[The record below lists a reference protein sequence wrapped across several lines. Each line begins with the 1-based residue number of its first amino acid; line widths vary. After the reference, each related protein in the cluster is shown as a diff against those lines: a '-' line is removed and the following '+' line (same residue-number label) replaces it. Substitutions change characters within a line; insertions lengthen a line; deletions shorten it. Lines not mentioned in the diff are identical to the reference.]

1 MASDDDQTRD
11 DGAGREGPRLVD
23 FGEDYRGFARAL
35 IAHRQATLGGSHRYP
50 QYRVAERAGMTPAM
64 LSRCLRAP
72 VARDPGT
79 RLTRRLTPDAARR
92 LAEALELRAA
102 DADLFVDLVILDH
115 LEEGP
120 ERLALRHRLAQDRLG
135 RENDRA
141 LELLFRYISHWHQV
155 AIRELVALPG
165 FRPDADW
172 IADRLVF
179 PVARADIEAA
189 LRDLPRLGV
198 CTVDEDGTWRV
209 GPEPVITLGH
219 EAGSLAAGNFHRQI
233 LELVAT
239 SIAAVP
245 RARRMLNTKTIR
257 IARARL
263 PALRLRLIELINGF
277 VDGTDDEGPADCV
290 YQVHASL
297 IPLATVGDDRGVE
310 GA

>member
-1 MASDDDQTRD
+1 MASEE
-11 DGAGREGPRLVD
+11 DGAGQGGGVPVGPRLVD
-23 FGEDYRGFARAL
+23 FGEDYRGFTRAL
-35 IAHRQATLGGSHRYP
+35 IAHRQAALGGPHRYP

-72 VARDPGT
+72 TTRDPGT

-92 LAEALELRAA
+92 LAEALDLGAP
-102 DADLFVDLVILDH
+102 DADVFVDLVILDH
-115 LEEGP
+115 LEDGP
-120 ERLALRHRLAQDRLG
+120 ERVALRHRLVHERLG
-135 RENDRA
+135 RAHDRA
-141 LELLFRYISHWHQV
+141 IELLFSYISHWHQV

-165 FRPDADW
+165 FRPEVEW
-172 IADRLVF
+172 IAEHLVF
-179 PVARADIEAA
+179 PVARAEIEAA

-198 CTVDEDGTWRV
+198 CTVDEDGRWHI

-239 SIAAVP
+239 SIDSVP
-245 RARRMLNTKTIR
+245 RERRMLNTKTVR
-257 IARARL
+257 IARSRL

-277 VDGTDDEGPADCV
+277 VDDSEGEAPADCV

-297 IPLATVGDDRGVE
+297 IPLATLGDEDEAR
-310 GA
+310 